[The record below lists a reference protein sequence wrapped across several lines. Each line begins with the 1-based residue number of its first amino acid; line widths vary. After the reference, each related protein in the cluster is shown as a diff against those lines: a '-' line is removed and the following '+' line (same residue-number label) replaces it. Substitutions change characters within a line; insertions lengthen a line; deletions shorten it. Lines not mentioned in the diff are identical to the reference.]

1 MARFELMQRDSV
13 NGDVK
18 TYDNIS
24 ANNITIQRIGNDC
37 TYKFKARMYKKAEIG
52 KCIVTEFSD
61 EVSVPIAAYPDKI
74 E

>member
-1 MARFELMQRDSV
+1 
-13 NGDVK
+13 
-18 TYDNIS
+18 
-24 ANNITIQRIGNDC
+24 
-37 TYKFKARMYKKAEIG
+37 MYKKAEIG